1 MDGGREPA
9 TARADSVTDT
19 WLVGEPGI
27 FYNAKVDIMINKI
40 TLTVEGISIVGQF
53 FLPKRK
59 GLYPAVCICH
69 GIPAGISEEKKDGG
83 YPELAGRMCREGFAV
98 FIFNF
103 RGTGESGGNF
113 DLAGWA
119 RDLEAVIDYLWELS
133 ELERAHLSLLGF
145 SGGAAIAIYVAAND
159 KRVSCVAACACPAEF
174 TFLSGVDEP
183 QKIVD
188 YFRGIG
194 IIRDEGFPASAEKW
208 LNDFNEVRPSDYIAG
223 IAPRPLLLVHG
234 NKDETVDV
242 DHARGLYERAG
253 KPKQLTI
260 IDGAGHRLRQDE
272 RAMKQVIGWLKNRCQ
287 VSICSS

>member
-1 MDGGREPA
+1 
-9 TARADSVTDT
+9 
-19 WLVGEPGI
+19 
-27 FYNAKVDIMINKI
+27 MINKV
-40 TLTVEGISIVGQF
+40 TLTVEGISIVGQL

-59 GLYPAVCICH
+59 GPYPALCICH
-69 GIPAGISEEKKDGG
+69 GIPSGTPEEKKDGG
-83 YPELAGRMCREGFAV
+83 YSGLAERMCRRGFAV

-113 DLAGWA
+113 DLAGWG
-119 RDLEAVIDYLWELS
+119 RDLEAAIDYLWELP
-133 ELERAHLSLLGF
+133 EIDRAHLSLLGF

-159 KRVSCVAACACPAEF
+159 ERVSCVAACACPAEF

-194 IIRDEGFPASAEKW
+194 IIRDEDFPASAEKW
-208 LNDFNEVRPSDYIAG
+208 LNGFNEVRPIDCVAG

-242 DHARGLYERAG
+242 GHAHQLYKKSGE
-253 KPKQLTI
+253 PKQLVI

-272 RAMKQVIGWLKNRCQ
+272 RAMKQVFGWLRKHCQ
-287 VSICSS
+287 TPARVR

>member
-1 MDGGREPA
+1 
-9 TARADSVTDT
+9 
-19 WLVGEPGI
+19 
-27 FYNAKVDIMINKI
+27 
-40 TLTVEGISIVGQF
+40 
-53 FLPKRK
+53 
-59 GLYPAVCICH
+59 
-69 GIPAGISEEKKDGG
+69 IPASTPEEKKDGG
-83 YPELAGRMCREGFAV
+83 YSELAERMCREGFAV

-119 RDLEAVIDYLWELS
+119 RDLKAAIDYLWELP
-133 ELERAHLSLLGF
+133 ELDRAHLSLLGF

-174 TFLSGVDEP
+174 TFLSGVDAP
-183 QKIVD
+183 QKVVD

-194 IIRDEGFPASAEKW
+194 IIRDEDFPESAEKW
-208 LNDFNEVRPSDYIAG
+208 LNGFNEVRPIDYIAG

-242 DHARGLYERAG
+242 SHARRLYEKAG
-253 KPKQLTI
+253 ELKQLVI

-272 RAMKQVIGWLKNRCQ
+272 RAMKQVIGWLRNYCQ
-287 VSICSS
+287 TPARAR